1 MKSFSAILACLLI
14 VMFVDAQE
22 INKVVFDLE
31 LNQEVLIGA
40 CNRVGLQNDLFKQ
53 WFDAGYENYKPDAST
68 IKELKKLK
76 KDFSATIIIGTWCK
90 DTKEQMPRFY
100 KIADEMGLNEKNIRL
115 IAVNRSKSAGDVNT
129 ENFNVTKIPLFVF
142 YKGDVEVGRVIE
154 TPTFSLEK
162 DMLFVLMQA
171 Q

>member
-22 INKVVFDLE
+22 INKVVFDSE

-76 KDFSATIIIGTWCK
+76 K
-90 DTKEQMPRFY
+90 
-100 KIADEMGLNEKNIRL
+100 RL
-115 IAVNRSKSAGDVNT
+115 FRYHYNWHLV
-129 ENFNVTKIPLFVF
+129 
-142 YKGDVEVGRVIE
+142 
-154 TPTFSLEK
+154 
-162 DMLFVLMQA
+162 
-171 Q
+171 